1 MDEDVDDFLAH
12 FGVKGMHWGVRR
24 SNIPGVTRKTDR
36 DAKRDADEFAK
47 AKMFYGNGAGTRRK
61 LIKAKVEQK
70 SKANPGYKAAFEHH
84 VGNQDLAKRA
94 DQAVS
99 TRRRKDVKAKV
110 GQGARGINRHINGPF
125 AGGLAAVAA
134 VSAYK
139 YASSKGYNAQ
149 AAQMGK
155 NFVENLLRSR

>member
-47 AKMFYGNGAGTRRK
+47 AKMFYGNGAGT
-61 LIKAKVEQK
+61 
-70 SKANPGYKAAFEHH
+70 H

-99 TRRRKDVKAKV
+99 TRRRKDVKAKI